1 MNEVEFESA
10 PPPQRPRTATVL
22 GLLVGAAAI
31 LSYLGAYAM
40 TNALVAAEVLKPWPR
55 EQDPRLRWFLV
66 GFVVLVSLFA
76 AIGAVFRFFGSRHLK
91 QIDEMEQADA

>member
-40 TNALVAAEVLKPWPR
+40 ANALVAAEVVKPWPR
-55 EQDPRLRWFLV
+55 EQDPRFRWFLV

-76 AIGAVFRFFGSRHLK
+76 GLGAMFRFFGSRHLK
-91 QIDEMEQADA
+91 QIDEMEQTDA